1 MNTLKIALISFFI
14 FCNYSQSI
22 AQLAEN
28 KLRELSNA
36 QAERYSEFLD
46 LNVFTKDK
54 LADIFYYHD
63 ALLASKVRYNS
74 NYFEVAN
81 SNATD
86 RETSIN
92 KLLGDRKYSSYKIL
106 KDLDDKSAM
115 DYYSNTSSTL
125 QSDEALMSKVT
136 QYITEKIFP
145 VLSELKVD
153 YDKKIKKK
161 DLYRINQL
169 ADQIYDRID
178 AIEYDTDGN
187 AILSNEDN
195 QSSKIYS
202 DLISYANKYNDAY
215 KQVLISLSPY
225 EKVWK
230 KDIEGIILQNY
241 AKSEISALAKVDQ
254 DLAKTGVKS
263 SIDKLSFMLIE
274 PYSIKKFFKNIAF
287 ISLVKQTII
296 TR

>member
-14 FCNYSQSI
+14 FCNYSLSI

-136 QYITEKIFP
+136 QYITEKVFP

>member
-1 MNTLKIALISFFI
+1 MNTLKIALISFFL

-153 YDKKIKKK
+153 YDKNIKKK

-274 PYSIKKFFKNIAF
+274 PYSIKNFFKNIAF

>member
-136 QYITEKIFP
+136 QYIAEKVFP

>member
-136 QYITEKIFP
+136 QYITEKVFP